1 MVMRSIY
8 WILACSLMFAAV
20 MVMGVSMQSCKS
32 KKLVQSTSAVD
43 SVGVYYHH
51 SVEDSL
57 FFEEFIRRCQKR
69 FEIDVTWYSPIKD
82 STGKVTGSVPEKK
95 LGVKVDVDS
104 STHKKN
110 GGAVRLAV
118 ADSTEAEVRRKES
131 KEERP
136 PPDEYKIFFL
146 FLLLALFFV
155 HIKK

>member
-1 MVMRSIY
+1 MKSFYLV
-8 WILACSLMFAAV
+8 LCCCLMFAAA
-20 MVMGVSMQSCKS
+20 MIFGLGMHSCKS
-32 KKLVQSTSAVD
+32 KKLVQSTSVVD
-43 SVGVYYHH
+43 SVGVYFHH

-95 LGVKVDVDS
+95 LGLKVDVDS

-110 GGAVRLAV
+110 RGAVRLAV
-118 ADSTEAEVRRKES
+118 ADSTEAEVQRKES

-155 HIKK
+155 HLKK